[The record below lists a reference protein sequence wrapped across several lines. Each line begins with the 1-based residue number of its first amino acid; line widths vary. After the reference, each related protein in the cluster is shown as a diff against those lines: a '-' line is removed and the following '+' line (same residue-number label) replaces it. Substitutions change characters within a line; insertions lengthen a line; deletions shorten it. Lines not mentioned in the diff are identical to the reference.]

1 MTGDVTPWVCIG
13 GRLEATLRGGN
24 VDLCLW
30 TVGDRIVWRSTAYPR
45 ADPLVIEHGSTAHD
59 LQGLSE
65 AAAAAVGSARRWVL
79 ASRSGT
85 G

>member
-1 MTGDVTPWVCIG
+1 MTAGLTPWASVG

-65 AAAAAVGSARRWVL
+65 AAAAALGSARRWVL
-79 ASRSGT
+79 ASRSGP